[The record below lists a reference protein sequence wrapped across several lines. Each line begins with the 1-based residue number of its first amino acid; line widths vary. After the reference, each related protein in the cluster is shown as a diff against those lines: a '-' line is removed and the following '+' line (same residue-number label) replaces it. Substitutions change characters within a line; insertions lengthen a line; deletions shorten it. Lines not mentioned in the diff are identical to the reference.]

1 MFSFSAALKRPL
13 KTLLKRAWKAHFATL
28 KTCQE
33 ELIKLAEVCCSR
45 PQNVDFTIW
54 KCDSW
59 NWLTLLKRYKMEAW
73 KGPIWTPQEGHA
85 TLIKMASRG
94 CGKVISE
101 VRFGPFCRGASR
113 DQKLVSAPP
122 ECGKTQHLESIILYN
137 LRQFHIFI
145 GKVGPSAVFYRSAV
159 LQKRN
164 FSGPRASQDKVQLE
178 AKKEALGREVK
189 GGPEGSSS
197 GQH

>member
-1 MFSFSAALKRPL
+1 MQQTYCKIDIFSFSAALKRPL

-101 VRFGPFCRGASR
+101 VRFGPFCRGRRGTKNWILNHPNAVNHSILSPSSYIFGDSFTFLSKKWVR
-113 DQKLVSAPP
+113 VLCFTGPESFKNDTFASAPLH
-122 ECGKTQHLESIILYN
+122 QHD
-137 LRQFHIFI
+137 
-145 GKVGPSAVFYRSAV
+145 G
-159 LQKRN
+159 
-164 FSGPRASQDKVQLE
+164 
-178 AKKEALGREVK
+178 VK
-189 GGPEGSSS
+189 IPT
-197 GQH
+197 